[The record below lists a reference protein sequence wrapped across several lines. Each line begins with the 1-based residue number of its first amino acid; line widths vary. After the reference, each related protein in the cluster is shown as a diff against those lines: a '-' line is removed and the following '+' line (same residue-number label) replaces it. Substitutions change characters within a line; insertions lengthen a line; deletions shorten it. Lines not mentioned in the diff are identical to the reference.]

1 MKRLLL
7 VLLFPAFA
15 SAQEVTP
22 VLSKDYQALIKAD
35 TLRLKNFWP
44 DTVNSIKL
52 STLFAYR
59 DYYNFRV
66 RDIRVKNGK
75 LDIKPAYQKT
85 LYLGGQFTTRLE
97 TKRINRTPDLQSQ
110 YVQGH
115 SQNGALA
122 WRGAE
127 TGELFSYGPNVRTL
141 EYDGSNYAYDANGK
155 LVAAGTGNGQ
165 PANVYNNSIFRT
177 ASMVSHALRIQ
188 GRYMVGGK
196 QILNGTIRMG
206 QSWENTFIKENRNTS
221 HNLSASLEAALKKI
235 NIAGTY
241 TFLQDEF
248 SNPNRNGFLNRVYQ
262 DALLTPVSFDNAQNS
277 RVVNNQQAYSN
288 AADNP
293 VYLLNNNGNR
303 YLQTHR
309 TGSLVLERKTGLL
322 KYKLTQS
329 IENGYQHSREGY
341 KAGSANFPNGIAIDR
356 TKNDVNYFVE
366 GNASYEI
373 RFGGGF
379 SGNVAVNYNFT
390 NNRSAI
396 DYDPGNEYRY
406 QRSAHDASLMYTQNY
421 RDTYSDIEAGLNI
434 ANKIYASNSASVN
447 NYFLPNINAF
457 VKKDD
462 FLGFTD
468 VSARLNAGY
477 YRFNNE
483 LPVGRSFSQTS
494 LLQYTTLDAF
504 QFFPLTEVNGFDG
517 LEPIQHR
524 EWTGRFELSYQNRV
538 TLYGELF
545 SRNTANDI
553 FPVLENGNL
562 MLKNVASHLNK
573 GVELGLSVIHN
584 GRDLYINN
592 TLSFFKTNNKVT
604 DIAPGYNYVPVAG
617 FSNVHTAI
625 VKGAPLG
632 SIVGSAFQRDG
643 DNNVLI
649 GKDGFPLV
657 STTPQVIGNPLPDF
671 IMKMCNS
678 LNWRKWYLDLQ
689 WEWKK
694 GGQVW
699 NGTQAVL
706 DYYGR
711 SATTAALRNTTGY
724 VFAGMLQNKQP
735 NNIPVSFYDL
745 NQPVEFNRWTRY
757 GHSGVAEEYIQKGDM
772 LRLNTVSIGFKQ
784 RIRKY
789 IQELS
794 FTLYANNLVLYSA
807 YKGVDPNQLL
817 YDQPNATGLDFF
829 NLPSLKTF
837 GCNLSVQF

>member
-1 MKRLLL
+1 ML
-7 VLLFPAFA
+7 LLFPAFV

-22 VLSKDYQALIKAD
+22 VLSNDYQALINAD

-44 DTVNSIKL
+44 DTINSIRL
-52 STLFAYR
+52 STLIAYR
-59 DYYNFRV
+59 DYYGFRV
-66 RDIRVKNGK
+66 RDIQVQHGM
-75 LDIKPAYQKT
+75 LAIKPAYQKT
-85 LYLGGQFTTRLE
+85 LYLGGQFNTRLE
-97 TKRINRTPDLQSQ
+97 IKRTNQTPGLQTQ
-110 YVQGH
+110 YVQGRL
-115 SQNGALA
+115 QNGSLA

-127 TGELFSYGPNVRTL
+127 TGEGFSYGPNVRTL
-141 EYDGSNYAYDANGK
+141 EYDGSNYAYDTNGK
-155 LVAAGTGNGQ
+155 LVPAGTGNGQ

-177 ASMVSHALRIQ
+177 AAMVSHALRIQ
-188 GRYMVGGK
+188 GLYMVGGK

-206 QSWENTFIKENRNTS
+206 QSRENTFIKENRNTS
-221 HNLSASLEAALKKI
+221 HNLSASLEAVLKKI

-262 DALLTPVSFDNAQNS
+262 DALLTPVCFDNAQNANGA
-277 RVVNNQQAYSN
+277 NNQQAYSH

-309 TGSLVLERKTGLL
+309 TGSLVLERKTGLV

-329 IENGYQHSREGY
+329 IENGYQQNREGY
-341 KAGSANFPNGIAIDR
+341 KAGSAWFPNGIAIGR

-366 GNASYEI
+366 GNASYDVKF
-373 RFGGGF
+373 RDDDF
-379 SGNVAVNYNFT
+379 SGKVAAHYNYT
-390 NNRSAI
+390 SNRSAI
-396 DYDPGNEYRY
+396 DYDAARRYRY
-406 QRSAHDASLMYTQNY
+406 QRSAHDASLMYTQNFEDRY
-421 RDTYSDIEAGLNI
+421 NDIEAGLHV
-434 ANKIYASNSASVN
+434 ANKIYVSNTASVN

-457 VKKDD
+457 VKKDE
-462 FLGFTD
+462 FLGVTD
-468 VSARLNAGY
+468 VSARFNAAY

-494 LLQYTTLDAF
+494 LLQYTTQDAF

-524 EWTGRFELSYQNRV
+524 EFTGRLELSYQNRV

-545 SRNTANDI
+545 SRNTANDV

-562 MLKNVASHLNK
+562 VLKNVASHCNK
-573 GVELGLSVIHN
+573 GMELGLTVIHN
-584 GRDLYINN
+584 SRDLYSNN
-592 TLSFFKTNNKVT
+592 TLSFFRTNNKVT
-604 DIAPGYNYVPVAG
+604 DVAPGYDYMPVAG

-649 GKDGFPLV
+649 GNDGFPLV

-671 IMKMCNS
+671 IMKMSNS
-678 LNWRKWYLDLQ
+678 FGWRKWYFDVQ

-735 NNIPVSFYDL
+735 NNIPVSFYAV

-757 GHSGVAEEYIQKGDM
+757 GHSGVAAEYIQKGDV
-772 LRLNTVSIGFKQ
+772 LRLNMVSIGFKQ

-789 IQELS
+789 IQELG
-794 FTLYANNLVLYSA
+794 FTLYASNLVLYSA

-837 GCNLSVQF
+837 GCNLSIQF